1 MNTRTTTRKTNEA
14 LDSLCYVCG
23 TAANTRMFINN
34 LCPSCCT
41 PTAPETTLDA
51 TCDRI
56 VEHNP
61 ISGTHALRAAH
72 AVPPVPSSTSTDPV
86 HGTGNPAAGTGVN
99 RTGNARGNS
108 GDTAV
113 TLGTEDACSPVRTFT
128 VPGERDLS
136 VLDTAGPETVRG
148 NLVPLPD
155 SPRTAPT
162 DCAGNQERITL
173 PEVPL
178 GTQQSSQDAPAM
190 GHPGR
195 GSCTQTNISTDPR
208 SDVYIPNG
216 KHRRCSFT
224 PRKRMLNNKECSKDT
239 QGDHTLPASQHI
251 GENQADGG
259 QLEHLD
265 LPADARV
272 KHGKQGTGC
281 LLLRFRHKIHRLSTA
296 GGLCTD
302 ELHLAIQ
309 LELRMECRF
318 IDKPYVLM
326 TTGDNL
332 PRRFYSTFF
341 TEIPEDVVLQIVFV
355 NHDGVAACL
364 DPAEIANCTTGCPGI
379 QQGRTTDSPGF
390 DTPDNSLAAI
400 PSPLKG
406 IESCLPPGRHSEHNT
421 NGAVQTTTV
430 PIINSGN
437 MERLIP
443 STIAYMQTAVQGI
456 MEPRPD
462 IRNHTY
468 VHSRGV
474 LVPEPGKLYH
484 ITYGRTEEKE
494 NDSAGEGTYRY
505 HAIHPPV
512 VEERGEAAAEPR
524 RPTSSEHPLHT
535 GADSNG
541 FAITEMTNAIP
552 NQPVGCQT
560 TLHRPS
566 AILARDVTT
575 AVPTPTAGSMG
586 KIISNRQGKRDGK
599 QEYLLQYGR
608 GLFEFDR
615 TDSYTYSWMNEN
627 DLRMTEEGGVLI
639 TAYADELKVRRAAED
654 LEVHRAAGAAT
665 LRPKGDDPSKQTAPE
680 ATGNS
685 QETAAEPTK
694 EVVLLAYL
702 QEEPPPVRR
711 RLSRSTTVRS
721 QPAGLAAGQ
730 AASQANGSHPEVAQ
744 PAAVETSGTSMH
756 TIPAS
761 PQVCTGASHGVQSG
775 NSTSAI
781 HHQPRGDNLPR
792 HLNQEPLES
801 NRESDGRFSSRPTDP
816 ESAGPALIQS
826 RSDPESA
833 GPALIRSRSDP
844 ESAGP
849 TLNRDSGIPQKQRLN
864 RSGFST
870 STSSNSAGESTGTGT
885 STGTGPQNS
894 QDPGTTEIN
903 RNPGDIPNPEVRERM
918 RNSGTGTHR
927 SRGTANGAAPMPN
940 STEPSH
946 AGNNMP
952 PPRTNS
958 RTNEGSRPR
967 RAAAGAPSGNPSG
980 DDDSDDDDGDGGPQ
994 RGGPRRSASPIRR
1007 RRRRGSNSEGE
1018 DEGGTAGGQRPSRSR
1033 SPRRDTQGNDS
1044 DSRSRSRSSSRSGR
1058 RSSSSQP
1065 AHDRLDSANE
1075 RLRLLAGL
1083 TVEDYVRCVL
1093 QSGTGEDYLDMAMK
1107 NAQAARDLESRQ
1119 SGANGNVPRPPAVR
1133 LPREL
1138 EWPKI
1143 ENPYRHVDRR
1153 TPTEFRRTLEMQT
1166 NHVAAS
1172 LRTSHLLTRA
1182 VEAKV
1187 NQAVIAEFV
1196 NPLRANGT
1204 IYAKAADIDYD
1215 EIFVWLNKTYGPIDR
1230 KSTCTR
1236 NYLDLRQLPNED
1248 CKQYVGRRMLRK
1260 AELDRLGIEAILP
1273 DLERQL
1279 LLSSVEPSLA
1289 IWLKTNTPDFESTDP
1304 SDLARLMII
1313 RDQAVRSAQKSHK
1326 HGGQNNRGAPQ
1337 RNLNAMVKRKGQSN
1351 SGQFKRKNSFAPAKG
1366 KGRPRT
1372 QALYAMWDNDDG
1384 NSAKSYSQSK
1394 RANKTG
1400 GQNGAQLPSLRD
1412 MKSNYSDA
1420 LWNKRVDENGRPRKT
1435 IDAQD
1440 PKNRAMHCNDCWPAG
1455 STTKWCLMCRK
1466 SGHDLTSCIKLSK
1479 RSKQQ
1484 GNGKGKGRGQG
1495 KHGKS
1500 KGRANSW

>member
-1 MNTRTTTRKTNEA
+1 
-14 LDSLCYVCG
+14 
-23 TAANTRMFINN
+23 
-34 LCPSCCT
+34 
-41 PTAPETTLDA
+41 
-51 TCDRI
+51 
-56 VEHNP
+56 
-61 ISGTHALRAAH
+61 
-72 AVPPVPSSTSTDPV
+72 
-86 HGTGNPAAGTGVN
+86 
-99 RTGNARGNS
+99 
-108 GDTAV
+108 
-113 TLGTEDACSPVRTFT
+113 
-128 VPGERDLS
+128 
-136 VLDTAGPETVRG
+136 
-148 NLVPLPD
+148 
-155 SPRTAPT
+155 
-162 DCAGNQERITL
+162 
-173 PEVPL
+173 
-178 GTQQSSQDAPAM
+178 
-190 GHPGR
+190 
-195 GSCTQTNISTDPR
+195 
-208 SDVYIPNG
+208 
-216 KHRRCSFT
+216 
-224 PRKRMLNNKECSKDT
+224 
-239 QGDHTLPASQHI
+239 
-251 GENQADGG
+251 
-259 QLEHLD
+259 
-265 LPADARV
+265 
-272 KHGKQGTGC
+272 
-281 LLLRFRHKIHRLSTA
+281 
-296 GGLCTD
+296 
-302 ELHLAIQ
+302 
-309 LELRMECRF
+309 
-318 IDKPYVLM
+318 
-326 TTGDNL
+326 
-332 PRRFYSTFF
+332 
-341 TEIPEDVVLQIVFV
+341 
-355 NHDGVAACL
+355 
-364 DPAEIANCTTGCPGI
+364 
-379 QQGRTTDSPGF
+379 
-390 DTPDNSLAAI
+390 
-400 PSPLKG
+400 
-406 IESCLPPGRHSEHNT
+406 
-421 NGAVQTTTV
+421 
-430 PIINSGN
+430 
-437 MERLIP
+437 
-443 STIAYMQTAVQGI
+443 
-456 MEPRPD
+456 
-462 IRNHTY
+462 
-468 VHSRGV
+468 
-474 LVPEPGKLYH
+474 
-484 ITYGRTEEKE
+484 
-494 NDSAGEGTYRY
+494 
-505 HAIHPPV
+505 
-512 VEERGEAAAEPR
+512 
-524 RPTSSEHPLHT
+524 
-535 GADSNG
+535 
-541 FAITEMTNAIP
+541 
-552 NQPVGCQT
+552 
-560 TLHRPS
+560 
-566 AILARDVTT
+566 
-575 AVPTPTAGSMG
+575 
-586 KIISNRQGKRDGK
+586 
-599 QEYLLQYGR
+599 
-608 GLFEFDR
+608 
-615 TDSYTYSWMNEN
+615 
-627 DLRMTEEGGVLI
+627 
-639 TAYADELKVRRAAED
+639 
-654 LEVHRAAGAAT
+654 
-665 LRPKGDDPSKQTAPE
+665 
-680 ATGNS
+680 
-685 QETAAEPTK
+685 
-694 EVVLLAYL
+694 
-702 QEEPPPVRR
+702 
-711 RLSRSTTVRS
+711 
-721 QPAGLAAGQ
+721 
-730 AASQANGSHPEVAQ
+730 
-744 PAAVETSGTSMH
+744 
-756 TIPAS
+756 
-761 PQVCTGASHGVQSG
+761 
-775 NSTSAI
+775 
-781 HHQPRGDNLPR
+781 
-792 HLNQEPLES
+792 
-801 NRESDGRFSSRPTDP
+801 
-816 ESAGPALIQS
+816 
-826 RSDPESA
+826 
-833 GPALIRSRSDP
+833 
-844 ESAGP
+844 
-849 TLNRDSGIPQKQRLN
+849 
-864 RSGFST
+864 
-870 STSSNSAGESTGTGT
+870 
-885 STGTGPQNS
+885 
-894 QDPGTTEIN
+894 
-903 RNPGDIPNPEVRERM
+903 M

-946 AGNNMP
+946 AGDNMP

-1093 QSGTGEDYLDMAMK
+1093 QSETGEDYLDMAMK

-1119 SGANGNVPRPPAVR
+1119 SRADGNVPRPPAVR

-1304 SDLARLMII
+1304 SDLARLLII

-1337 RNLNAMVKRKGQSN
+1337 RNLNAMIKRKGQSN

-1372 QALYAMWDNDDG
+1372 QALYAMWDNNDG